1 MSTNDILRKYL
12 DILNESDAATAAA
25 PVTDNPSDQIT
36 FAPQQGNGSIKK
48 VIEAV
53 KEFQEE
59 VGIAPAD
66 GVINPR
72 TLAELLSQ
80 SGTMGKEE
88 AEKFKAGAKDQ
99 SAADS
104 EVVAEGIEG
113 RGKHDMLADKAALHL
128 GFAHGLMGEGHQC
141 PHGVG
146 TSAHSHYCHGHQEG
160 LKECGTLPGGSSP
173 TMAAPEKAGF

>member
-12 DILNESDAATAAA
+12 DILNESEVAPA

-36 FAPQQGNGSIKK
+36 YAPPTGKGSIKK

-59 VGIAPAD
+59 VGITPD
-66 GVINPR
+66 GVISPR
-72 TLAELLSQ
+72 TLAEILSQ
-80 SGTMGKEE
+80 SGAMGKEE
-88 AEKFKAGAKDQ
+88 IEKLKAGAEQ
-99 SAADS
+99 SSSQNA
-104 EVVAEGIEG
+104 EVVAEGTEG

-173 TMAAPEKAGF
+173 TMAAPAQAGF